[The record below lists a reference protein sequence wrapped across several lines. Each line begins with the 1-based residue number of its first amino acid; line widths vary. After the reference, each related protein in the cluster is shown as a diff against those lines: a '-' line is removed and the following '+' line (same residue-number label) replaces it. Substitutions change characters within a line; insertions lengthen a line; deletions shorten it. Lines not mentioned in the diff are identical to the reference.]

1 MKRLMTAKRRIQAS
15 QDFPWH
21 RESLTNHR
29 PRPLLLKH
37 LLRLRI
43 LSPAYTVYA
52 TKRFIGS
59 RFEDA
64 AKQKGIK
71 KLSNKWCI
79 LIKHPLRLRIL
90 SPAYA
95 AYATKRFIG
104 RRFEDAAKK
113 KCIKNLTYKVIKAP
127 IYKK

>member
-1 MKRLMTAKRRIQAS
+1 MQKGIKNLSYK
-15 QDFPWH
+15 WH
-21 RESLTNHR
+21 ILI
-29 PRPLLLKH
+29 KH
-37 LLRLRI
+37 PLRLRI
-43 LSPAYTVYA
+43 QSLAYTVYA

-104 RRFEDAAKK
+104 RRFEDAAKE
-113 KCIKNLTYKVIKAP
+113 KCIKNLSYQVNKAP
-127 IYKK
+127 IFKK